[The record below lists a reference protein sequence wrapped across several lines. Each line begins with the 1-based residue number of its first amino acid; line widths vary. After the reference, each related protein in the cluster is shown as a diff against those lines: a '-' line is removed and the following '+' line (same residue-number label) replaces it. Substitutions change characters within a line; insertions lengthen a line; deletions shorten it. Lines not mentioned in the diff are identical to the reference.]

1 MKPLTDK
8 RESPYQMGCGEI
20 LEFHR
25 QDTGRSG
32 GWAPQ
37 RARPG
42 LLSLERCG
50 GRLERCRGR
59 RAPSRLLKP
68 RPRPAEP
75 RPRPCPAA
83 TAPAPQR
90 NWPPRA
96 CGRRPSRAARECE
109 RGLAPACLLLSA
121 AAGTRAPCQ
130 ARAGAAGAGA
140 RLSSPAG
147 RAAAGGTPPHLEA
160 PMSRAVGTLPMAGA
174 SVLMILSRLQVSGL
188 GCTPGAVTRA
198 GLSWDQV
205 PSSFKGHPTSA
216 PPPKVPGRTC
226 SQALP
231 APSSR

>member
-42 LLSLERCG
+42 LLSLERCR

-59 RAPSRLLKP
+59 RAPSHLLKP

-83 TAPAPQR
+83 TIPATQR

-109 RGLAPACLLLSA
+109 RGLAPACLLLPA

-130 ARAGAAGAGA
+130 ARAGAAGG
-140 RLSSPAG
+140 G
-147 RAAAGGTPPHLEA
+147 REAFLPRRKGGRGGGP
-160 PMSRAVGTLPMAGA
+160 LPTG
-174 SVLMILSRLQVSGL
+174 RHPR
-188 GCTPGAVTRA
+188 PGR
-198 GLSWDQV
+198 
-205 PSSFKGHPTSA
+205 SA
-216 PPPKVPGRTC
+216 PSPWQGHLC
-226 SQALP
+226 
-231 APSSR
+231 